1 MQLSCYI
8 KDNTVLTVSPRND
21 GLCIYAVGK
30 GETVLRVSTA
40 QKNVFA
46 ELLLRVE

>member
-1 MQLSCYI
+1 MILEMNDIRKSFGGLE
-8 KDNTVLTVSPRND
+8 VLQGIDIS
-21 GLCIYAVGK
+21 VGK